1 MKKLTDGMY
10 RTGQILEIIMGFF
23 VLAAVVI
30 GAVKLV
36 PEFLLLWQEQMNTEL
51 FLEFLEMIL
60 NLVIGIEFLKMLLRP
75 NTDMILEVL
84 VFVIARH
91 MVVRTTTSWEDFLS
105 VTSVLALLLVQKYL
119 DKQKGDTQEAKNL
132 ESKTK

>member
-23 VLAAVVI
+23 VLAAVAV
-30 GAVKLV
+30 GAVKLI
-36 PEFLLLWQEQMNTEL
+36 PEFLVLWQGQMNTEL

-105 VTSVLALLLVQKYL
+105 VTSVLALLLVQKYM
-119 DKQKGDTQEAKNL
+119 DKQKEETEEPRSRELIK
-132 ESKTK
+132 

>member
-105 VTSVLALLLVQKYL
+105 VISVLALLLVQKYL
-119 DKQKGDTQEAKNL
+119 DKQKGDTQEAKNI

>member
-91 MVVRTTTSWEDFLS
+91 MVVRTTSSWEDFLS

-119 DKQKGDTQEAKNL
+119 DKQKGDTQEAKNI

>member
-1 MKKLTDGMY
+1 MMKLTDGMY

-23 VLAAVVI
+23 VLAAVAV
-30 GAVKLV
+30 GAVKLI
-36 PEFLLLWQEQMNTEL
+36 PEFLVLWQGQMNTEL

-119 DKQKGDTQEAKNL
+119 DKQKEDTEEPKSREL
-132 ESKTK
+132 KK

>member
-119 DKQKGDTQEAKNL
+119 DKQKGDTKEAKNI

>member
-1 MKKLTDGMY
+1 MY

-119 DKQKGDTQEAKNL
+119 DKQKGDTQEAKNI

>member
-30 GAVKLV
+30 GDVKLV

-119 DKQKGDTQEAKNL
+119 DKQKGDTQEAKNI

>member
-36 PEFLLLWQEQMNTEL
+36 PEFLLLWQEQMNTGL

-119 DKQKGDTQEAKNL
+119 DKQKGDTQEAKNI

>member
-119 DKQKGDTQEAKNL
+119 DKQKE
-132 ESKTK
+132 KTKKII

>member
-23 VLAAVVI
+23 VLAAVVV
-30 GAVKLV
+30 GAVKLI
-36 PEFLLLWQEQMNTEL
+36 PEFLVLWQGQMNTEL

-119 DKQKGDTQEAKNL
+119 DKQKEDTEEPRSRELK
-132 ESKTK
+132 K

>member
-119 DKQKGDTQEAKNL
+119 DKQKGDTQEAKNI

>member
-1 MKKLTDGMY
+1 MMKLTYGMY

-119 DKQKGDTQEAKNL
+119 DKQKGDTQEAKNI

>member
-23 VLAAVVI
+23 VLAAVAV
-30 GAVKLV
+30 GAVKLI
-36 PEFLLLWQEQMNTEL
+36 PEFLVLWQGQMNTEL

-119 DKQKGDTQEAKNL
+119 DKQKEDTEEPKSREL
-132 ESKTK
+132 KK

>member
-23 VLAAVVI
+23 VLAAVVV
-30 GAVKLV
+30 GAVKLI
-36 PEFLLLWQEQMNTEL
+36 PEFLVLWQGQMNTEL

-119 DKQKGDTQEAKNL
+119 DKQKEDTEEPKSREL
-132 ESKTK
+132 KK

>member
-119 DKQKGDTQEAKNL
+119 DKQKGDTNEAKL
-132 ESKTK
+132 FG

>member
-119 DKQKGDTQEAKNL
+119 DQQKGDTQEAKNI

>member
-1 MKKLTDGMY
+1 
-10 RTGQILEIIMGFF
+10 
-23 VLAAVVI
+23 
-30 GAVKLV
+30 
-36 PEFLLLWQEQMNTEL
+36 
-51 FLEFLEMIL
+51 
-60 NLVIGIEFLKMLLRP
+60 MLLRP

-119 DKQKGDTQEAKNL
+119 DKQKGDTQEAKNI

>member
-23 VLAAVVI
+23 VLAAVAV
-30 GAVKLV
+30 GAVKLI
-36 PEFLLLWQEQMNTEL
+36 PEFLVLWQGQMNTEL

-119 DKQKGDTQEAKNL
+119 DKQKEDTEEPRSRELK
-132 ESKTK
+132 K

>member
-60 NLVIGIEFLKMLLRP
+60 NLVIGIEF
-75 NTDMILEVL
+75 
-84 VFVIARH
+84 
-91 MVVRTTTSWEDFLS
+91 
-105 VTSVLALLLVQKYL
+105 
-119 DKQKGDTQEAKNL
+119 
-132 ESKTK
+132 

>member
-23 VLAAVVI
+23 VLVAVVV
-30 GAVKLV
+30 GAVKLI
-36 PEFLLLWQEQMNTEL
+36 PEFLVLWQGQMNTEL

-119 DKQKGDTQEAKNL
+119 DKQKEDTEEPKSREL
-132 ESKTK
+132 KK

>member
-84 VFVIARH
+84 VFVITRH

-119 DKQKGDTQEAKNL
+119 DKQKGDTQEAKNI